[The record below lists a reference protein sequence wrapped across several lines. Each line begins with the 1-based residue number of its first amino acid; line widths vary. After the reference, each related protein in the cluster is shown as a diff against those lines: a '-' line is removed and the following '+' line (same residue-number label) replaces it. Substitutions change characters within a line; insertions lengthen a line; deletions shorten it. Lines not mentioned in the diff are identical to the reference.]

1 MRFEILFSTS
11 LVVGLYLS
19 VTFVMTAIIL
29 LLLVHASKF
38 KHKPLLSW
46 GVANFLGC
54 LIIGVLFNWF
64 SSKGM
69 VAFFLIIIGQL
80 PLSFMVWSV
89 IQWGASV
96 GLVRALN
103 QSKAP
108 IAIERWIE
116 LSSFNEAS
124 VQLVENRIDLLRKLR
139 LVETDN
145 YQVTTFGKFIFIISR
160 IRDKFF
166 ERKIS

>member
-1 MRFEILFSTS
+1 MRFEILFVTS
-11 LVVGLYLS
+11 LVVGLYLL

-29 LLLVHASKF
+29 LLLVHASRF

-46 GVANFLGC
+46 VVANLLGC

-64 SSKGM
+64 TGKGM
-69 VAFFLIIIGQL
+69 VSFFLIIIGQL

-89 IQWGASV
+89 MQWGASV

-103 QSKAP
+103 QAKAP

-124 VQLVENRIDLLRKLR
+124 VELVENRIDLLRKLR

-145 YQVTTFGKFIFIISR
+145 HQVTIFGKFIFIISR
-160 IRDKFF
+160 IKDKFF
-166 ERKIS
+166 ERKIL